1 MLFSVL
7 LSAAVWGYC
16 PGAVLKISDNPD
28 NRPSVSEQVAA
39 HRALLAC
46 KKAGIKVPP
55 TVAEY
60 NGQPH
65 ELRTAAEILRDAGY
79 KPLQE
84 W

>member
-1 MLFSVL
+1 MLFTVL

-16 PGAVLKISDNPD
+16 PGAELKHTGYGHESTG
-28 NRPSVSEQVAA
+28 VAAQVAA
-39 HRALLAC
+39 HKALRAC

-60 NGQPH
+60 NNEPH
-65 ELRTAAEILRDAGY
+65 ETKTLAEALKEIGY